1 MGFFDGELLTEYIH
15 TIPLSFRRQDK
26 FELYCVVSGM
36 ISSCKAAI
44 SEVSDDSN
52 QALGIT
58 IVGAAWGIGYIVGPA
73 VSGAIAD
80 PIGQY
85 NLTITSKSNLTANFS
100 PLISLS
106 LSVKL

>member
-1 MGFFDGELLTEYIH
+1 MSPG
-15 TIPLSFRRQDK
+15 
-26 FELYCVVSGM
+26 V
-36 ISSCKAAI
+36 ISSCKAVI

-80 PIGQY
+80 PLTQY
-85 NLTITSKSNLTANFS
+85 QLNITSESTC
-100 PLISLS
+100 IWRM
-106 LSVKL
+106 